1 MSIKNHFDPNV
12 YKQFESGLK
21 NSSDKHMTARI
32 AFGALY
38 AYYKSNQGTRFGI
51 DFWESKLEDYIEDMH
66 AQEVVE
72 LMVAFKDNRQLE
84 RSHMIK
90 LLDTQFKK
98 VLLDKWNAEVVYNQ
112 RVLFGL
118 VSEFHSLGYYDEE
131 LWTKIVDTAINK
143 TKINN
148 THFWQTIYETMCEMN
163 DDEKCPMHKKLTSK
177 IDELVKKH
185 FTKDREWRYSLEK
198 RGMRSLQDLI
208 DSREESKI
216 DDHLIK
222 RAEVDEKILVQAREA
237 EKRLK
242 RLKMA
247 KYSVE
252 LFDEIIEEM
261 MRDKKTI
268 MEMMAELDVDDN
280 QVYASQTRIAKRQQA
295 KNISE
300 LKKKPAPADDAKKA
314 APVKK

>member
-1 MSIKNHFDPNV
+1 
-12 YKQFESGLK
+12 
-21 NSSDKHMTARI
+21 
-32 AFGALY
+32 
-38 AYYKSNQGTRFGI
+38 
-51 DFWESKLEDYIEDMH
+51 
-66 AQEVVE
+66 
-72 LMVAFKDNRQLE
+72 
-84 RSHMIK
+84 
-90 LLDTQFKK
+90 
-98 VLLDKWNAEVVYNQ
+98 
-112 RVLFGL
+112 VLFGL

-163 DDEKCPMHKKLTSK
+163 DDEKCPMYKKLTTK

-280 QVYASQTRIAKRQQA
+280 
-295 KNISE
+295 
-300 LKKKPAPADDAKKA
+300 
-314 APVKK
+314 

>member
-1 MSIKNHFDPNV
+1 M
-12 YKQFESGLK
+12 
-21 NSSDKHMTARI
+21 
-32 AFGALY
+32 
-38 AYYKSNQGTRFGI
+38 
-51 DFWESKLEDYIEDMH
+51 
-66 AQEVVE
+66 
-72 LMVAFKDNRQLE
+72 
-84 RSHMIK
+84 
-90 LLDTQFKK
+90 
-98 VLLDKWNAEVVYNQ
+98 
-112 RVLFGL
+112 LFGL
-118 VSEFHSLGYYDEE
+118 LAEFHFLGYYDEE
-131 LWTKIVDTAINK
+131 LWTKIIDTAINK

-148 THFWQTIYETMCEMN
+148 THYWQTIHQTLCEMN
-163 DDEKCPMHKKLTSK
+163 DDEKCPMYKKLTPK

-185 FTKDREWRYSLEK
+185 FTKDREWRYSLEN

-208 DSREESKI
+208 DRREESKI

-222 RAEVDEKILVQAREA
+222 RAEIDEKILIQAREA

-280 QVYASQTRIAKRQQA
+280 
-295 KNISE
+295 
-300 LKKKPAPADDAKKA
+300 
-314 APVKK
+314 